1 MLQRSF
7 LFLSSWTWNSDW
19 NSGIINHKSR
29 WKWEIIFFILGIWE
43 NKGNEKN
50 NGRIKKERNKQWE
63 DQKGTKETMGMK
75 EKWEDQK
82 ERKKQWG

>member
-1 MLQRSF
+1 M
-7 LFLSSWTWNSDW
+7 
-19 NSGIINHKSR
+19 K
-29 WKWEIIFFILGIWE
+29 
-43 NKGNEKN
+43 EK
-50 NGRIKKERNKQWE
+50 WE